1 MRFFRLND
9 AVSLLR
15 LYAIIHPDS
24 KVAEYDFHDTS
35 SHDLIQV
42 FNQTKS
48 DIFYLLFL
56 GIYR

>member
-1 MRFFRLND
+1 MND

-24 KVAEYDFHDTS
+24 KVAEYDFNDTN

-42 FNQTKS
+42 FNQTKKNFFL
-48 DIFYLLFL
+48 IFFFL
-56 GIYR
+56 GIYRK